1 MSLLDSL
8 YKEIILDHYKRPR
21 NRGVLDPHTVR
32 HEGLNPSCGDELE
45 LYLLVEG
52 DTVEDVS
59 FVGEGCAISQASAS
73 MMTRALK
80 GLSLTEA
87 QALADD
93 FKGMI
98 HGEPPSDNLG
108 DLKLLQGISKLHAR
122 VKCATLPWVTLVEAL
137 ESPEVAGRER
147 ADSTGDETL
156 DESAGRSADS

>member
-45 LYLLVEG
+45 LFLLVEG
-52 DTVEDVS
+52 GTVKDVS

-73 MMTRALK
+73 MMTKALK
-80 GLSLTEA
+80 GLSLAEA

-93 FKGMI
+93 FKAMI
-98 HGEPPSDNLG
+98 HGQPPADKLG

-137 ESPEVAGRER
+137 ESPEVAGRDQTGTSYDEPADKR
-147 ADSTGDETL
+147 AD
-156 DESAGRSADS
+156 

>member
-21 NRGVLDPHTVR
+21 NRGELDPHTVR

-45 LYLLVEG
+45 LFLLVEEG
-52 DTVEDVS
+52 TVKGVK
-59 FVGEGCAISQASAS
+59 FIGEGCAISQASAS
-73 MMTRALK
+73 MMTQALK
-80 GLSLTEA
+80 GLSVA
-87 QALADD
+87 DALALAED

-98 HGEPPSDNLG
+98 HGESPSERLG

-137 ESPEVAGRER
+137 ESPAVQGE
-147 ADSTGDETL
+147 
-156 DESAGRSADS
+156 

>member
-1 MSLLDSL
+1 MSLMESL

-32 HEGLNPSCGDELE
+32 REGLNPSCGDELE
-45 LYLLVEG
+45 LYLLIED
-52 DTVEDVS
+52 DTVTDVS

-80 GLSLTEA
+80 GLSLADA

-93 FKGMI
+93 FKAMI
-98 HGEPPSDNLG
+98 HGEPPSDSLG

-122 VKCATLPWVTLVEAL
+122 VKCATLPWVTLVDAL
-137 ESPEVAGRER
+137 
-147 ADSTGDETL
+147 DSTADTDRASGDATEL
-156 DESAGRSADS
+156 